1 MKKLVLFLTI
11 LGALRSASCSKSNSD
26 EPTPNPNNPI
36 VPTPQPNPNP
46 QPNPQPNPPTPS
58 PSDKKILTGTFIQ
71 LFEKGDWSEAQW
83 DNFLGEIKDLGMN
96 TLIVQY
102 IGYINPSNNLT
113 WFDSN
118 NNFTTTKIKP
128 TLQRILAS
136 AQRKGIEVH
145 IGLLFDESYW
155 QHQTD
160 ASWLQTQA
168 NYCIAIAEDIQ
179 RQFGTHPAFKGWYI
193 PHEPEPYAYNTDDK
207 IALFRE
213 KFIDRI
219 SNRLHQLN
227 NKPVSIAAFWNSA
240 LSSPEQLQHFMA
252 ELAKSNLEIIMLQ
265 DGVGAQHVTLNRLA
279 EYYQA
284 AERGLFQENK
294 NYKGVFWSDLETFAS
309 PNGQVPFHPATFD
322 RVKQQLTTAFSIPK
336 VTKVVSFAY
345 FDDMYTQSP
354 NKTQADALREAYK
367 QYIKNK

>member
-1 MKKLVLFLTI
+1 MLFRSVLFLTI
-11 LGALRSASCSKSNSD
+11 LSALLSASCSKSNSD
-26 EPTPNPNNPI
+26 E
-36 VPTPQPNPNP
+36 
-46 QPNPQPNPPTPS
+46 PTPS

-96 TLIVQY
+96 TLIVQH
-102 IGYINPSNNLT
+102 IGYINSSSNLT

-193 PHEPEPYAYNTDDK
+193 PHEPEPYAYNTDNK

-227 NKPVSIAAFWNSA
+227 NKPVSIITKIGRASC
-240 LSSPEQLQHFMA
+240 
-252 ELAKSNLEIIMLQ
+252 
-265 DGVGAQHVTLNRLA
+265 R
-279 EYYQA
+279 
-284 AERGLFQENK
+284 ER
-294 NYKGVFWSDLETFAS
+294 V
-309 PNGQVPFHPATFD
+309 
-322 RVKQQLTTAFSIPK
+322 
-336 VTKVVSFAY
+336 
-345 FDDMYTQSP
+345 
-354 NKTQADALREAYK
+354 
-367 QYIKNK
+367 